1 MKSSGYILKILVW
14 SLSVSI
20 GMRIIFGLY
29 AVFGFPILIFPLAAG
44 AAAAISFA
52 PPGSGGLVAA
62 SSIHMILVTV
72 LSAVFDVTG
81 ILRKLPFDCADF
93 FARAAGM
100 EKISV
105 SIFKS
110 ILFVMPVYF
119 LSFILF
125 SVFISSRRF
134 RKKSS
139 YNSYSRKIYGSESR
153 IKSRR

>member
-1 MKSSGYILKILVW
+1 MKSSRYILKVLVW

-29 AVFGFPILIFPLAAG
+29 AVFGFPVLLFPLAAG

-62 SSIHMILVTV
+62 SSIHMILISV
-72 LSAVFDVTG
+72 LSAVFDITG
-81 ILRKLPFDCADF
+81 LLRKLPFDCADF
-93 FARAAGM
+93 FAKTVGM

-119 LSFILF
+119 LSFIIF
-125 SVFISSRRF
+125 SVFTSSRRF
-134 RKKSS
+134 RKKTPYIT
-139 YNSYSRKIYGSESR
+139 YNRKIYESNSR
-153 IKSRR
+153 LKSRR